1 MLANKNRFCKDK
13 VKVSPKE
20 KIIFLKFKEA
30 RHLKIT
36 DTELLMLQTS
46 LTLAS
51 ISMLKHCSSG
61 KYSLP

>member
-13 VKVSPKE
+13 VKVTPKE

-36 DTELLMLQTS
+36 DTELMLQTS